1 MTKHNKGMIVILSSP
16 SGAGKSTLSRM
27 LLERDNRLSL
37 SVSVTTRAARD
48 GEIDGT
54 HYHFIDQKHYDEQ
67 VATGALLEYATVFDH
82 AYGTPKQPVLETLA
96 RGADI
101 LFDIDW
107 QGTQQIHSALP
118 DDVVRIFILPPS
130 RAELE
135 ERLRKRAQDAPEV
148 IARRMHKADQEISHF
163 NEYDWVLINHDLEA
177 TCTEI
182 QRISEAER
190 QKLRRQPAIR
200 AFAQSLLS
208 EKFGQNQ

>member
-1 MTKHNKGMIVILSSP
+1 MTEQNKGMIIVLSSP

-27 LLERDNRLSL
+27 LLERDDRLSL

-48 GEIDGT
+48 GEIGGV
-54 HYHFIDQKHYDEQ
+54 HYHFIDQNRYDELA
-67 VATGALLEYATVFDH
+67 ATGALLEYAQVFDH
-82 AYGTPKQPVLETLA
+82 HYGTPKQPVIEALDQ
-96 RGADI
+96 GQDI

-135 ERLRKRAQDAPEV
+135 DRLRKRAQDAPEV

-163 NEYDWVLINHDLEA
+163 SEYDWVLINRDLEA

-182 QRISEAER
+182 QQIIHTER
-190 QKLRRQPAIR
+190 TRLRRQPAIQ

-208 EKFGQNQ
+208 TKFG